1 MLDLDREPK
10 RETLTYDEQQAVKVL
25 RHSISRGRLHVLEVL
40 YRDLSKETIGY
51 ALLAAKKDL
60 EFNLRAVQ
68 ALQAAT
74 AKLLEA
80 ERNEDKDE
88 YLV

>member
-1 MLDLDREPK
+1 MLDDKQPK
-10 RETLTYDEQQAVKVL
+10 REALTYDELQAVKVL
-25 RHSISRGRLHVLEVL
+25 RHSISRGRLRVLDAL

-51 ALLAAKKDL
+51 ALLTAKKDL

-74 AKLLEA
+74 TKLLEA
-80 ERNEDKDE
+80 ERNDDQDKSLE
-88 YLV
+88 

>member
-1 MLDLDREPK
+1 MLDDKQPK
-10 RETLTYDEQQAVKVL
+10 REALTYDELQAVKVL
-25 RHSISRGRLHVLEVL
+25 RHSISRGRLHVLDAL

-51 ALLAAKKDL
+51 ALLTAKKDL
-60 EFNLRAVQ
+60 EFNMRAVQ

-80 ERNEDKDE
+80 ERNDDRDKS
-88 YLV
+88 LG

>member
-1 MLDLDREPK
+1 MLDDKQPK
-10 RETLTYDEQQAVKVL
+10 REALTYDEQQAVKVL
-25 RHSISRGRLHVLEVL
+25 RHSISRGRLHVLDAL

-51 ALLAAKKDL
+51 ALLTAKKDL

-74 AKLLEA
+74 AKLLEV
-80 ERNEDKDE
+80 ERDEDQDK

>member
-1 MLDLDREPK
+1 MLDDKQPK
-10 RETLTYDEQQAVKVL
+10 REALTYDEQQAVKVL
-25 RHSISRGRLHVLEVL
+25 RHSISRGRLHVLDAL

-51 ALLAAKKDL
+51 ALLTAKKDL
-60 EFNLRAVQ
+60 EFNMRAVQ

-80 ERNEDKDE
+80 ERDEGKDK